1 MKTFL
6 MVLTLAAST
15 FALANEEQASLDT
28 VKDSYEF
35 CLDMADGEENKD
47 NAVLFCVNDELK
59 SLGYKPF
66 DTLQAIK
73 SFIKAD

>member
-1 MKTFL
+1 MKIFL
-6 MVLTLAAST
+6 MVLALAST
-15 FALANEEQASLDT
+15 LVIASEEQASVET

-35 CLDMADGEENKD
+35 CLDMAADEENKD

-66 DTLQAIK
+66 DSLQAIK
-73 SFIKAD
+73 SYIKAD

>member
-1 MKTFL
+1 MKIFL
-6 MVLTLAAST
+6 MALALAST
-15 FALANEEQASLDT
+15 LVIANEEQASVET

-35 CLDMADGEENKD
+35 CLDMAADEENKD

-66 DTLQAIK
+66 DSLQAIK
-73 SFIKAD
+73 SYIKAD

>member
-1 MKTFL
+1 MKIFL
-6 MVLTLAAST
+6 MVLALAST
-15 FALANEEQASLDT
+15 LVIASEEQASVEA

-35 CLDMADGEENKD
+35 CLDMAADEENKD

-66 DTLQAIK
+66 DSLQAIK
-73 SFIKAD
+73 SYIKAD